1 VLKLVENS
9 GSPTK
14 VVTQLSFVQQYRYV
28 KSVYTDLN
36 ALNGVLTTSDT
47 GSGADLPQCR
57 ERRFVENVT

>member
-1 VLKLVENS
+1 MLKLVENS

-47 GSGADLPQCR
+47 GSGAGLPQYR
-57 ERRFVENVT
+57 ERRFVENIT